1 MSSRSGDRGKG
12 ATGERARGRAVGRA
26 KERAGVEGTR
36 RSEGGRGARSP
47 TRAQQSTTAAKNFGS
62 KTSGAD
68 RRRPRPEAERP
79 RAAPR
84 APEGPLV
91 QPGHRARAPAVA
103 RAPTAATGVRRPRP
117 CIKLRTIQVRTKGLL
132 SALKQPKSVRRS
144 HLISFSSDGATISP
158 MHKRSARN
166 LGEENGMI
174 SQSLTVR
181 RTDFIACFSRRPGLV
196 VSRIPSSTSINAS
209 TSHWQARWTSW
220 PPPPLRPPPVK

>member
-47 TRAQQSTTAAKNFGS
+47 TRAQQSTTAANNFGS

-68 RRRPRPEAERP
+68 RRRLRPEAERP

-91 QPGHRARAPAVA
+91 QPGHRAGAPAVA

-117 CIKLRTIQVRTKGLL
+117 CIKLRTIQVRTSKSKGSFKCTEAAKVGAPISSDLIL
-132 SALKQPKSVRRS
+132 VRRCNDFP
-144 HLISFSSDGATISP
+144 HAQA
-158 MHKRSARN
+158 KRSQPWG
-166 LGEENGMI
+166 GEWN
-174 SQSLTVR
+174 
-181 RTDFIACFSRRPGLV
+181 DIAIADC
-196 VSRIPSSTSINAS
+196 A
-209 TSHWQARWTSW
+209 AD
-220 PPPPLRPPPVK
+220 